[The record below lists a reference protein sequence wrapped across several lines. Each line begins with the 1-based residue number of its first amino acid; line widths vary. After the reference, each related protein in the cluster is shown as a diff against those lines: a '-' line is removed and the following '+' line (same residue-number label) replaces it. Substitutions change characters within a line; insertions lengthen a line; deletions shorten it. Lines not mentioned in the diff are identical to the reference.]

1 MTGFAELVFWPM
13 TRRTRWSD
21 GRYTA
26 PASPMAHYDEAL
38 TLREARAQYFEANG
52 FGADGGYAARWV
64 KLRAGPIRFA
74 FPNTTARVRA
84 VRLHDLHHLMT
95 GYDTN
100 WQGEFEISAW
110 EIAGSCR
117 DYVAA
122 WILNL
127 GGLAAGLF
135 TYPRAVFR
143 AFVRGR
149 HSANFYRTGFS
160 DGLLEQTVGDARGAL
175 RLDGALPAP
184 TSGDRVAFAGWSL
197 AALLLYSAPL
207 VGLVWLASRLL
218 GS

>member
-1 MTGFAELVFWPM
+1 MT
-13 TRRTRWSD
+13 
-21 GRYTA
+21 
-26 PASPMAHYDEAL
+26 HYDDAL
-38 TLREARAQYFEANG
+38 TLREARVQYFAANG
-52 FGADGGYAARWV
+52 LGADGGYAARWV

-74 FPNTTARVRA
+74 IPNTSAGVRA

-95 GYDTN
+95 GYATN

-122 WILNL
+122 WVLNI
-127 GGLAAGLF
+127 GGLTAGLL

-149 HSANFYRTGFS
+149 HSANLYATGFS
-160 DGLLEQTVGDARGAL
+160 DGLLEQTVGDTRRVL
-175 RLDGALPAP
+175 QLDGALPAP
-184 TSGDRVAFAGWSL
+184 TAGDRVAFAGWSL
-197 AALLLYSAPL
+197 VALAYGLGGLLLYGAPL
-207 VGLVWLASRLL
+207 VGLVWLASRLF